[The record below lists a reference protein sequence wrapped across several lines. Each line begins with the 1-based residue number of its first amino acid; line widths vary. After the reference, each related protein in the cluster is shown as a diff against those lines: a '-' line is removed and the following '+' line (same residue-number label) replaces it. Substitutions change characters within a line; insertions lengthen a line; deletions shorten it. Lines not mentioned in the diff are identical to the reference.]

1 MLRNMKIKSRM
12 LLSYGIIIGMCLIA
26 SIIALIMLNKIGNNL
41 SSFYN
46 NNYTVTVNVWSARRE
61 MQSARGDILNAI
73 LDSDES
79 TRKNYIEKASDS
91 LADMRA
97 AFPVIRKTFKGDIQL
112 VDRVET
118 LLQQAVV
125 YRDQV
130 FELIE
135 SGQGEEAYRVMK
147 NSYIPLLDQMAD
159 TLQQIA
165 DVAGQNALVMV
176 QEGEQAQISAVI
188 AVIVIIIFSAL
199 LSALI
204 GLRISNS
211 IRKPVDEI
219 EHAAQELAKGELD
232 AAFVTYKSED
242 ELGGLSGSIREL
254 IDYQKA
260 VIDDIDHI
268 LRSMSKGSFIV
279 RSKKEEYYKGR
290 YKRILIS
297 LREMRKNL
305 SNTLWQISQSSEQVS
320 LGSEQ
325 VSSGAQSLAMGTA
338 EQASSMEELAI
349 AINSIASHVQETEE
363 NANGARIQTDQ
374 AGVQVSMSNRQMQE
388 MMGAMEEIS
397 DRSDQIGKIIKT
409 INDIAFQ
416 TNILALNASV
426 EAARAGR
433 AGQGFVVVA
442 KEVRSLADQVA
453 AASKDTAELIEEAVQ
468 AVEKGKKVASMTAES
483 LIKVVES
490 IRRVVST
497 VDKIAVSCKEQSNS
511 IVQIKSEAHQ
521 ISGVVQSNSATSEE
535 LAAASEE
542 LSSQALV
549 LKRLFGQFELKE
561 NL

>member
-188 AVIVIIIFSAL
+188 AVIVIIIFSAIL
-199 LSALI
+199 AALI

-325 VSSGAQSLAMGTA
+325 VS
-338 EQASSMEELAI
+338 
-349 AINSIASHVQETEE
+349 
-363 NANGARIQTDQ
+363 
-374 AGVQVSMSNRQMQE
+374 MSNRQMQE

-453 AASKDTAELIEEAVQ
+453 AASKDTAELIEETVQ

>member
-188 AVIVIIIFSAL
+188 AVIVIIIFSAIL
-199 LSALI
+199 AALI

-349 AINSIASHVQETEE
+349 AINSIASHV
-363 NANGARIQTDQ
+363 
-374 AGVQVSMSNRQMQE
+374 
-388 MMGAMEEIS
+388 
-397 DRSDQIGKIIKT
+397 
-409 INDIAFQ
+409 
-416 TNILALNASV
+416 
-426 EAARAGR
+426 
-433 AGQGFVVVA
+433 
-442 KEVRSLADQVA
+442 
-453 AASKDTAELIEEAVQ
+453 
-468 AVEKGKKVASMTAES
+468 
-483 LIKVVES
+483 
-490 IRRVVST
+490 
-497 VDKIAVSCKEQSNS
+497 
-511 IVQIKSEAHQ
+511 
-521 ISGVVQSNSATSEE
+521 
-535 LAAASEE
+535 
-542 LSSQALV
+542 
-549 LKRLFGQFELKE
+549 
-561 NL
+561 